1 MAETKGSGSII
12 QLEKDKP
19 KGKCRRWQLRVSVGR
34 DPRTGRY
41 KTKTRRFEGTYTQAR
56 AALRAFIDEIEDNHV
71 QARTTYTLK
80 AFCDHYLEQR
90 EQRREVAPMT
100 LVRLRTQLRV
110 ACRLL
115 GEARLEE
122 LTPTMINEAYAA
134 LMGGDSP
141 SGRKLGGAYV
151 SQIHTTLSLALDLAV
166 REGLLVENPC
176 DKANQPRV
184 DTKPRKAASPEA
196 VHVMVALLDESS
208 PRDMAYMLAV
218 TLGLRRGEIC
228 GLSWS
233 DIDFENNIVDISH
246 SLDNLGNLR
255 QTKTKSGMR
264 LLPLSE
270 DLRDALLKYREAQRA
285 QIAEINAR
293 KKKGEQPIV
302 MGEDFP
308 VITNAAGSR
317 VSAYA
322 LTNWWRNDRAKFG
335 MEGYTL
341 HELRH
346 TYLTLLA
353 LSGVHPKVMQE
364 LAGHHSSKI
373 TMDIYAHVNMDA
385 KRKAMAAV
393 SKVF

>member
-1 MAETKGSGSII
+1 MAETKGSGSIV

-176 DKANQPRV
+176 GKANQPRV

-208 PRDMAYMLAV
+208 PRDMAFM
-218 TLGLRRGEIC
+218 
-228 GLSWS
+228 
-233 DIDFENNIVDISH
+233 
-246 SLDNLGNLR
+246 
-255 QTKTKSGMR
+255 
-264 LLPLSE
+264 
-270 DLRDALLKYREAQRA
+270 
-285 QIAEINAR
+285 
-293 KKKGEQPIV
+293 
-302 MGEDFP
+302 
-308 VITNAAGSR
+308 
-317 VSAYA
+317 
-322 LTNWWRNDRAKFG
+322 
-335 MEGYTL
+335 
-341 HELRH
+341 
-346 TYLTLLA
+346 
-353 LSGVHPKVMQE
+353 
-364 LAGHHSSKI
+364 
-373 TMDIYAHVNMDA
+373 
-385 KRKAMAAV
+385 
-393 SKVF
+393 